1 MWPYTNEE
9 YDLWFSWKYE
19 SLFGGSSFGD
29 IMSDIKIVRMYTG
42 EDVLCKLKKTGEGFV
57 QIDDAVVI
65 VPTQQNSVQFIP
77 WSPFSDEK
85 ETITV
90 AEDKVVFIT
99 EPRSD
104 FVNQHKQM
112 FGGIVAPDQ
121 KIIV

>member
-1 MWPYTNEE
+1 
-9 YDLWFSWKYE
+9 
-19 SLFGGSSFGD
+19 
-29 IMSDIKIVRMYTG
+29 MSDIKIVRMYTG

-57 QIDDAVVI
+57 QIDEAVVI

-77 WSPFSDEK
+77 WSPFSEEK

-90 AEDKVVFIT
+90 SEDKVVFIS